1 MHFVPFLYVTLPE
14 KSSIVSS
21 FINLSNK
28 CIFIYLYDHLLG
40 RIKHTLLISAI
51 ALVYLPFL
59 LIQHQSI
66 FITSFRI
73 IRIPCLILTLG
84 LDVQVGMSMDPKLLL
99 SNFPAISVILG
110 LLIFGKT
117 LLVTF
122 VGRLFGVSTIAA
134 IRVGLMLAPG
144 GEFAFV
150 AFGEAVN
157 QVICAIFL

>member
-1 MHFVPFLYVTLPE
+1 MLPE

-28 CIFIYLYDHLLG
+28 YIFVYLYDHMLG
-40 RIKHTLLISAI
+40 RIKHTLVISAI
-51 ALVYLPFL
+51 ALIYLSIL
-59 LIQHQSI
+59 LVQHQGI
-66 FITSFRI
+66 FFTSFRI

-84 LDVQVGMSMDPKLLL
+84 FDFQVGMSIDPKLLL
-99 SNFPAISVILG
+99 SNFPAISVLG

-157 QVICAIFL
+157 QVIRAIFL